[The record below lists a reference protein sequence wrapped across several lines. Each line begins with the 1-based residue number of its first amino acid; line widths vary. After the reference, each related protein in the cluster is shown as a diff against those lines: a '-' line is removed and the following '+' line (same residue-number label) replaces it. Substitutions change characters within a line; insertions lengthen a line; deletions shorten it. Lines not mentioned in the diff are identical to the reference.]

1 MLSYVL
7 NKQIDANKIISDI
20 QDLVS
25 KQSIDPKDS
34 ENHILV
40 IQIRKVSYTSTDHIL
55 KITHTCYDQV

>member
-7 NKQIDANKIISDI
+7 NKQIDGQKIISDI

-25 KQSIDPKDS
+25 KHNIDSSES

-40 IQIRKVSYTSTDHIL
+40 IQIKKISYTSDNHIL
-55 KITHTCYDQV
+55 KITYNNCSS

>member
-25 KQSIDPKDS
+25 KQNIDPKDS

-55 KITHTCYDQV
+55 KITQQCHDQF